1 MDVFSEMA
9 TQLFIRFRAET
20 GTSADR
26 GRVQCC
32 QKFALEFFFRAGNV
46 FFGLKYKRSLLIPHG
61 PRVTESY
68 KIRNFIIS

>member
-26 GRVQCC
+26 GRVQWCA
-32 QKFALEFFFRAGNV
+32 KFAGEFFFRAGKV
-46 FFGLKYKRSLLIPHG
+46 LF
-61 PRVTESY
+61 E
-68 KIRNFIIS
+68 RNRKSPLYSFMDPE